1 MMALKMETGR
11 LVQDELVYELSIRG
25 IGTGTVEEMRKSLAR
40 SLKMEKS
47 GSASFTWP
55 DYPYS
60 FEDDAL
66 AVTAKLQEIRN
77 LLDDFT
83 SVKGSNRYKK
93 IETKLAHTMGR
104 LDRATPTEEP
114 SKRVKADLLAQVL
127 ALMTDFEDK
136 AEVNERS
143 SGAGILD
150 FSVLSVEGGS
160 DGNEHADQEASMRRQ
175 STSGLARG
183 KSVPVA
189 KWDIKF
195 TGEKK
200 SLSLNAFLERVD
212 ELCIARYVSREEL
225 FDSAIDLFAGR
236 ALVWYRATRK
246 SVSNWNELVS
256 QLREEFQPHDY
267 DTKLFDEIKR
277 RTQGPEETIG
287 IYLAIMSSLFG
298 RLSTPISEEIKL
310 KILMRNIS
318 PFYQTQLGLMDVKSM
333 EELRTLCRRLEVRRE
348 AVEAFSLPCK
358 KFNLL
363 EPDLAYLGTEIQ
375 SSVTDEAVSVAA
387 TKSDPITCFNCGK
400 PGHRAVGCLEPR
412 RKYCYK
418 CKKSGYTVKTC
429 PTCKVSSGN
438 GSGRS

>member
-1 MMALKMETGR
+1 MALKMETGR
-11 LVQDELVYELSIRG
+11 LIQDELVYELGIRG

-40 SLKMEKS
+40 SLKMEK
-47 GSASFTWP
+47 GGFGSFTWP

-60 FEDDAL
+60 FEDDAA
-66 AVTAKLQEIRN
+66 AVTVKLQEIRG
-77 LLDDFT
+77 LLNDFT
-83 SVKGSNRYKK
+83 SGKGSNKYKK

-104 LDRATPTEEP
+104 LDRATPTDEP
-114 SKRVKADLLAQVL
+114 SKKVKADLLARVL
-127 ALMTDFEDK
+127 ALMTDFEEK
-136 AEVNERS
+136 TEANERN

-150 FSVLSVEGGS
+150 ISVLSVEGGFEG
-160 DGNEHADQEASMRRQ
+160 DEETDQGAAMRRQ
-175 STSGLARG
+175 STPGLARG

-212 ELCIARYVSREEL
+212 ELCVARYVSREEL

-246 SVSNWNELVS
+246 SVSDWNELVS

-318 PFYQTQLGLMDVKSM
+318 PFYQTQLGLTEVKSI
-333 EELRTLCRRLEVRRE
+333 EELRSLCRRLEVRRE

-358 KFNLL
+358 KFNSL
-363 EPDLAYLGTEIQ
+363 EPDLAYVGTEPQ
-375 SSVTDEAVSVAA
+375 TVTTDEAVNVAS
-387 TKSDPITCFNCGK
+387 TKTGTITCFNCGK
-400 PGHRAVGCLEPR
+400 PGHRAIGCIEPR
-412 RKYCYK
+412 RKHCYK

-429 PTCKVSSGN
+429 PACKGNSGN

>member
-1 MMALKMETGR
+1 MSLKMETGR
-11 LVQDELVYELSIRG
+11 LVQDELIYELSIRG

-40 SLKMEKS
+40 SLKIERG
-47 GSASFTWP
+47 GSSSFTWP

-60 FEDDAL
+60 FEDDAA

-77 LLDDFT
+77 LLEDFT
-83 SVKGSNRYKK
+83 SGKGSNRYKK
-93 IETKLAHTMGR
+93 VETKLAHTMGR
-104 LDRATPTEEP
+104 LDRASPAEETG
-114 SKRVKADLLAQVL
+114 KKVKADLLARVL
-127 ALMTDFEDK
+127 ALMTDFEEI
-136 AEVNERS
+136 AEANERS

-150 FSVLSVEGGS
+150 LSVLGVAGAS
-160 DGNEHADQEASMRRQ
+160 DGDEQTKQETSMRRQ
-175 STSGLARG
+175 STSGLTRG

-212 ELCIARYVSREEL
+212 ELCVARYVSREEL

-236 ALVWYRATRK
+236 ALVWYRAVRK
-246 SVSNWNELVS
+246 SVTNWNELVL

-287 IYLAIMSSLFG
+287 IYLAVMSSLFG
-298 RLSTPISEEIKL
+298 RLCTPISEKIKL
-310 KILMRNIS
+310 KILMGNIS
-318 PFYQTQLGLMDVKSM
+318 PFYQTQLGLTDVKSID
-333 EELRTLCRRLEVRRE
+333 ELRTLCRRLEVRRE
-348 AVEAFSLPCK
+348 TVEGFSLPCK
-358 KFNLL
+358 KFNSL
-363 EPDLAYLGTEIQ
+363 EPDLAYVGTEIQ
-375 SSVTDEAVSVAA
+375 SSVANEAVSVAA
-387 TKSDPITCFNCGK
+387 TKTDPITCFNCGK
-400 PGHRAVGCLEPR
+400 PGHRAIGCIEPR

-429 PTCKVSSGN
+429 PTCNGKSGN
-438 GSGRS
+438 ESRRS